1 MDILPGN
8 RLILIGVFLLLI
20 GVIETAS
27 GQVDWPHG
35 VRDWSDAQFQA
46 RVQGVYDWKGSGP
59 DRLQTLEYTEVP
71 IDMYQLSTVNRD
83 LNSFPPRD
91 TIDPELQ
98 YFPPPK
104 DWVDRKDLILSMRGS
119 GEIDATFFEEK
130 LDESAGPDTYFLMGN
145 IYFLKNRLVD
155 AIRQYEMATD
165 RFSRFRLAY
174 QNMAFAYINLGD
186 CDNALTTINK
196 AISLGAFGVRVKG
209 LQGYCALQQGNY
221 VTAADAL
228 AISRMLDSENSI
240 WLELQIQALIGA
252 GHYMPARNLLSSH
265 ASRLLDS
272 SRILDYLISI
282 AQSDSDW
289 ESLHSLL
296 EVKRIAGQLT
306 SKENAT
312 LQRLRASQGL
322 PVSRGE
328 VGSLLSVMDA
338 DSYIADSAQIMSELI
353 DNEAW
358 EIASIVGDG
367 VIESLAGGPVSADSA
382 NIIYLQ
388 ASILTTQGQI
398 EEGSALLDEL
408 LRAYPIHCEA
418 LILRAEQF
426 NQLDELQQSH
436 EYFNRAIRSSSSCSE
451 KARLEYADV
460 LIQREDYSHAFE
472 LYQTDRRQKEIA
484 GIIDTAIARKLVEA
498 LARLTQASV
507 Q

>member
-1 MDILPGN
+1 
-8 RLILIGVFLLLI
+8 
-20 GVIETAS
+20 
-27 GQVDWPHG
+27 
-35 VRDWSDAQFQA
+35 
-46 RVQGVYDWKGSGP
+46 
-59 DRLQTLEYTEVP
+59 
-71 IDMYQLSTVNRD
+71 
-83 LNSFPPRD
+83 
-91 TIDPELQ
+91 
-98 YFPPPK
+98 
-104 DWVDRKDLILSMRGS
+104 
-119 GEIDATFFEEK
+119 
-130 LDESAGPDTYFLMGN
+130 
-145 IYFLKNRLVD
+145 
-155 AIRQYEMATD
+155 
-165 RFSRFRLAY
+165 
-174 QNMAFAYINLGD
+174 
-186 CDNALTTINK
+186 
-196 AISLGAFGVRVKG
+196 
-209 LQGYCALQQGNY
+209 
-221 VTAADAL
+221 
-228 AISRMLDSENSI
+228 
-240 WLELQIQALIGA
+240 
-252 GHYMPARNLLSSH
+252 
-265 ASRLLDS
+265 
-272 SRILDYLISI
+272 
-282 AQSDSDW
+282 
-289 ESLHSLL
+289 
-296 EVKRIAGQLT
+296 
-306 SKENAT
+306 
-312 LQRLRASQGL
+312 
-322 PVSRGE
+322 
-328 VGSLLSVMDA
+328 
-338 DSYIADSAQIMSELI
+338 MSELI